1 MLNTLLAQQKE
12 NAVLWFPVLTGAGIA
27 LYFAQHSEPDFWIG
41 FAALFVLV
49 LAVLYSALIAHR
61 QIPVIIFMAM
71 MLIALGWCSAQF
83 RTMMVAAP
91 VLKDTMKYAS
101 IEGVIHTIDTLDE
114 GKGVRILIKNPAVE
128 ELSPQDTP
136 SFIRISVRKYEG
148 LKAGQRIKVLA
159 GLNPPAAPVAP
170 DGYDFQRH
178 AYFER
183 IGAYGFA
190 YRAPEILE
198 QTSAGWLERFRQD
211 KADYVAGVLDKPA
224 VSSIVSA
231 LLLGERAAIP
241 EDTWEDIRA
250 AGLAHVIS
258 ISGLHISMIAIGV
271 FFVARLIMAMIPSF
285 ALRYPIK
292 KYAAFLGLLS
302 AIAYGCMVGLE
313 IPTLRSIIMTGLI
326 LLAVMLDRDPF
337 SMRLV
342 ALAAFVILLIQPETI
357 TNPGF
362 QMSFGAVAALIFF
375 YAETRSFWTALRR
388 RITPQWVMWC
398 LIWIFGACFTSVI
411 ATLATTPFT
420 IYHFQQF
427 PIYSVVG
434 NLLALPVIG
443 LIIMPAAILAYC
455 LMPFGL
461 ESVAIWLMGL
471 GVDLMLV
478 ISHEIAAWPYASL
491 DLVKWPLSS
500 ILFMVAGC
508 LWVMIFKG
516 WRVRM
521 AAIMPFIAALYCIL
535 SYKPADIL
543 ASSSTKLMMIVTQ
556 DHEAWLSNK
565 RGEKFSAENWL
576 MAAGIPSERISY
588 WPKEGTLGSEGN
600 DMLACDISGCHAV
613 LKAQNIA
620 FSFEPY
626 TMASDCASAALILS
640 TEAVAKSVRQY
651 CVNTDS
657 GQSPVIID
665 RWDLRYKGAHEIR
678 ITDNG
683 DIIVRNVKD
692 ARGERPWTASGH
704 GRK

>member
-1 MLNTLLAQQKE
+1 MLNTLLAQQKD
-12 NAVLWFPVLTGAGIA
+12 NAVLWLPVLTGSGIA
-27 LYFAQHSEPDFWIG
+27 FYFMQHSEPDFRFG
-41 FAALFVLV
+41 FAALFVLI
-49 LAVLYSALIAHR
+49 LAVLYSAFIAHR
-61 QIPVIIFMAM
+61 QTPVIILMAM

-83 RTMMVAAP
+83 RTMMVDAP
-91 VLKDTMKYAS
+91 SIKEAMKYAS

-114 GKGVRILIKNPAVE
+114 SKGVRILIKDPALE
-128 ELSPQDTP
+128 ELPPEDTP
-136 SFIRISVRKYEG
+136 RFIRISVRKYEG

-190 YRAPEILE
+190 YGAPEILE
-198 QTSAGWLERFRQD
+198 QTHAGWLERFRQD
-211 KADYVAGVLDKPA
+211 KADSVAQIIDKPA

-231 LLLGERAAIP
+231 LLLGERAAIS
-241 EDTWEDIRA
+241 EDAWEDIRA

-258 ISGLHISMIAIGV
+258 ISGLHISMIALGV
-271 FFVARLIMAMIPSF
+271 FFVARLFMVMIPGF
-285 ALRYPIK
+285 ALHHPVK

-302 AIAYGCMVGLE
+302 AVAYGIMVGLE
-313 IPTLRSIIMTGLI
+313 IPTLRSIIMTGLV

-342 ALAAFVILLIQPETI
+342 ALAAFVILLMQPETI

-375 YAETRSFWTALRR
+375 YEETREFWSYLRR
-388 RITPQWVMWC
+388 QIQSQWLKWIC
-398 LIWIFGACFTSVI
+398 IWFLGACATSVI

-427 PIYSVVG
+427 PVYSVIG
-434 NLLALPVIG
+434 NLLAMPVIG
-443 LIIMPAAILAYC
+443 LLIMPFALLAYC
-455 LMPFGL
+455 LMPLGL
-461 ESVAIWLMGL
+461 EQPAIMVMGW

-478 ISHEIAAWPYASL
+478 ISHEIAAWPYASF

-500 ILFMVAGC
+500 ILWMTLGC
-508 LWVMIFKG
+508 FWLMIFKG

-521 AAIMPFIAALYCIL
+521 VSILPFIAALYCIF
-535 SYKPADIL
+535 SYTPPDIL
-543 ASSSTKLMMIVTQ
+543 ASSNAKMMMVRTQ

-565 RGEKFSAENWL
+565 RGEKFSAENW
-576 MAAGIPSERISY
+576 MKAAGINPNDALY
-588 WPKEGTLGSEGN
+588 WPKEGMLGHEGG
-600 DMLACDISGCHAV
+600 DTLACDISGCHVV

-626 TMASDCASAALILS
+626 TLVSDCASAALIIS
-640 TEAVAKSVRQY
+640 TEPVAKSVRQD
-651 CVNTDS
+651 CVNAAT
-657 GQSPVIID
+657 GQSPIIID

-678 ITDNG
+678 IADNG
-683 DIIVRNVKD
+683 DITVRNVKD
-692 ARGERPWTASGH
+692 VRGERPWTASGH